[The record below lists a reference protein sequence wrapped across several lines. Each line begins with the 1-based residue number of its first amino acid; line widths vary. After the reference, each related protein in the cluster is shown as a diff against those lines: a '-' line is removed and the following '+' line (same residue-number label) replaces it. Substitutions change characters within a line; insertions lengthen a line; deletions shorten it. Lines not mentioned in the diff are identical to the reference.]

1 MKLQAVFFDMGG
13 TLDTYRQTREYRIA
27 HAHLIRDILTTAA
40 IPLPWSDE
48 TLVDA
53 ISAGMGAYYAWNFA
67 SKIELPPEQIWSRF
81 VFEGLN
87 YSAEHLAPVGEE
99 LAFIYE
105 TQLYIREMK
114 PEVPDVLEKTQALG
128 LRMGIISNTQSLKQV
143 PFNLKQY
150 GIFEY
155 FDPIVLSSEYG
166 RRKPDPSI
174 FYQAARL
181 ANLPTGACIYVGD
194 MINKDILG
202 AQRAGFRSAVQI
214 IHIHAPSQAEP
225 LAVPDAVIENLE
237 ELIPILEAEI
247 KMDALSAVVQNGRKV
262 KAIFFDAGD
271 VLYCRPEKE
280 KNLREFLSRL
290 KIIPPPGFDDEAEQ
304 LKELAY
310 SGKIKRH
317 AYYAKI
323 LNLYGISDPELIAR
337 GIEAMRLD
345 DETVE
350 ILDGVPETIIRLKEE
365 GFILGIITD
374 TALPFTKKLTWFDRH
389 GFGHVW
395 DSVISSRDLGVR
407 KPSPII
413 YESAIDQI
421 GIHPREAVFVGHKS
435 SELQGARAVG
445 MRTVAFN
452 YEDGAAADYYID
464 HFSEL
469 LNVPFIKG

>member
-13 TLDTYRQTREYRIA
+13 TLDTYRQTRDFRIA
-27 HAHLIRDILTTAA
+27 NAHLIREILTKAA
-40 IPLPWSDE
+40 IPFPWSDE
-48 TLVDA
+48 KLVDA
-53 ISAGMGAYYAWNFA
+53 ISAGMAAYYAWNYD
-67 SKIELPPEQIWSRF
+67 SKVELPPEQIWSRF
-81 VFEGLN
+81 VLDGLN
-87 YSAEHLAPVGEE
+87 YSAELLAPVGED
-99 LAFIYE
+99 LAFTYE

-114 PEVPDVLEKTQALG
+114 AEVPGVLAKIKALG
-128 LRMGIISNTQSLKQV
+128 LQMGIISNTQSRKQV
-143 PFNLKQY
+143 PYNLKQY
-150 GIFEY
+150 GIASY
-155 FDPIVLSSEYG
+155 FDPVVLSSEYG

-174 FYQAARL
+174 FYHAARL

-202 AQRAGFRSAVQI
+202 AQRAGYRSAVQI
-214 IHIHAPSQAEP
+214 IHIYAQSQAEP
-225 LAVPDAVIENLE
+225 LAAPDAVIENLD

-247 KMDALSAVVQNGRKV
+247 EMDSRPAAIHNNKKV

-271 VLYCRPEKE
+271 VLYYRPEKE
-280 KNLREFLSRL
+280 KKLREFLAGVKHTPQPDFDAEAERL
-290 KIIPPPGFDDEAEQ
+290 KD
-304 LKELAY
+304 LAY

-317 AYYAKI
+317 AYYTEI
-323 LNLYGISDPELIAR
+323 LHLYGISDPDLILS

-350 ILDGVPETIIRLKEE
+350 ILDGVPETIIHLKEE

-374 TALPFTKKLTWFDRH
+374 TALPVTNKLTWFDRH

-395 DSVISSRDLGVR
+395 DSVISSRELGVR
-407 KPSPII
+407 KPSPIL
-413 YESAIDQI
+413 YQSAIEQT
-421 GIHPREAVFVGHKS
+421 GIRPREAVFVGHKA
-435 SELQGARAVG
+435 SELQGARAIG

-452 YEDGAAADYYID
+452 YEDGAAADFYID